1 MIILIFSP
9 VPLLRCTGLRGLVQ
23 QQVGLRGGRTEG
35 SWLLL
40 QVSLSWVWS
49 EGPPQ
54 QHRLHG
60 MSSQVNSIGNKV
72 HTICREEIK
81 YTFTCRM
88 MGDLYNALD
97 WVKLTS
103 VGVGL
108 LLVFGVLLTSC
119 LITSWPLR
127 HRNNNQSKPVMV
139 RGYWRTS
146 TWTAIF
152 IIIYI
157 L

>member
-1 MIILIFSP
+1 
-9 VPLLRCTGLRGLVQ
+9 
-23 QQVGLRGGRTEG
+23 
-35 SWLLL
+35 
-40 QVSLSWVWS
+40 
-49 EGPPQ
+49 
-54 QHRLHG
+54 
-60 MSSQVNSIGNKV
+60 
-72 HTICREEIK
+72 
-81 YTFTCRM
+81 M

-108 LLVFGVLLTSC
+108 LQVFGVLITSC

-146 TWTAIF
+146 T
-152 IIIYI
+152 
-157 L
+157 